1 MVPHQAPKHHPH
13 RERKNTSMANFDAL
27 WDHII
32 AQAGAMKTKLE
43 DAGLTPEE
51 ALAVIRYVGY

>member
-1 MVPHQAPKHHPH
+1 
-13 RERKNTSMANFDAL
+13 MANMDSI
-27 WDHII
+27 WGHII
-32 AQAGAMKTKLE
+32 AQAEAMKTKLE

>member
-1 MVPHQAPKHHPH
+1 
-13 RERKNTSMANFDAL
+13 MANMEEI

-32 AQAGAMKTKLE
+32 DQAEAMKTKLE

>member
-1 MVPHQAPKHHPH
+1 
-13 RERKNTSMANFDAL
+13 MANMEEI

-32 AQAGAMKTKLE
+32 AQTEAMKAKLE

>member
-1 MVPHQAPKHHPH
+1 
-13 RERKNTSMANFDAL
+13 MANFDAL

>member
-1 MVPHQAPKHHPH
+1 
-13 RERKNTSMANFDAL
+13 MANMEEI

-32 AQAGAMKTKLE
+32 AQAEAMKTKLE

>member
-1 MVPHQAPKHHPH
+1 
-13 RERKNTSMANFDAL
+13 MANMDAI
-27 WDHII
+27 WGHII
-32 AQAGAMKTKLE
+32 AQAEAMKTKLE

>member
-1 MVPHQAPKHHPH
+1 MA
-13 RERKNTSMANFDAL
+13 SMDAI

-32 AQAGAMKTKLE
+32 AQAEAMKSNLE

-51 ALAVIRYVGY
+51 ATAFIRYVGY